1 MTLNNS
7 GIDAREMALCCCFP
21 CLRLGGNDEETP
33 VPNQT
38 SSSNSGPF
46 GTVSPMHV
54 QREGMLEL
62 PERINIRVSDSK
74 KNLPPLSALYIEDNF
89 NILTDLGNGLPSPHG
104 QDEDEYCYHCPICFL
119 NYRGIYRSSCCNNY
133 FCYSCLH
140 EYVAS
145 KYGISPQDLQVLQ
158 YPFWVDIPCPH
169 CGTEI
174 FEPQYVEK
182 NEGIR
187 SYREKGYDVDL
198 KSHTKSFTSST
209 TSSPSVY
216 DSCSTITSIYSMEN
230 SEEIASFN
238 TNTTTTMTML
248 NTKSE
253 NNKTKDDLLSPVR
266 VGDTFEK
273 LVKKMQK
280 YEDYSSSENDANM
293 ISHSSSSTPARKCKS
308 LHIETRQNK
317 DNDNIQENEKEIDS
331 TRENEGSTAL

>member
-187 SYREKGYDVDL
+187 SYREKGMMLTSRVIRNL
-198 KSHTKSFTSST
+198 LPLLLPLRLPCMIPVPQLQVFT
-209 TSSPSVY
+209 VW
-216 DSCSTITSIYSMEN
+216 
-230 SEEIASFN
+230 
-238 TNTTTTMTML
+238 
-248 NTKSE
+248 
-253 NNKTKDDLLSPVR
+253 KT
-266 VGDTFEK
+266 
-273 LVKKMQK
+273 VKKLPP
-280 YEDYSSSENDANM
+280 S
-293 ISHSSSSTPARKCKS
+293 
-308 LHIETRQNK
+308 
-317 DNDNIQENEKEIDS
+317 IQI
-331 TRENEGSTAL
+331 RLPL